1 MTDMPHN
8 RDPKLEG
15 VYMICEI
22 LYEEA
27 KKLLIFPVCAMII
40 RVIIALV

>member
-1 MTDMPHN
+1 MTDMPQN

-15 VYMICEI
+15 VYMILEI
-22 LYEEA
+22 LYAEA

-40 RVIIALV
+40 KVIMILV